1 MTCLSVV
8 DVAVEG
14 TKARPEVDGGTKAEE
29 GALFAIAMAATAAVE
44 TVNRTIFML
53 ALVFAWDSVDSLNY
67 ERTALIQLHSV
78 ISSRIV
84 KSAADVSILASSNNS
99 LF

>member
-29 GALFAIAMAATAAVE
+29 GALFARAMATTAAVE
-44 TVNRTIFML
+44 TVNRTIFV
-53 ALVFAWDSVDSLNY
+53 LVLN
-67 ERTALIQLHSV
+67 
-78 ISSRIV
+78 
-84 KSAADVSILASSNNS
+84 
-99 LF
+99 FG

>member
-29 GALFAIAMAATAAVE
+29 GALFARAMAATAAVE

-67 ERTALIQLHSV
+67 ERTVLIQ
-78 ISSRIV
+78 
-84 KSAADVSILASSNNS
+84 SIALSHQLSHRQDGG
-99 LF
+99 